1 VLNGALKARIAQE
14 IRTKASARHVPNEV
28 MQVAEIPRTL
38 TGKKMEVP
46 VRKLL
51 LGQPRHKVASADAML
66 NPASLDFFA
75 ELAGRFN
82 PAPATSSPWA
92 DALPPTRSAAL
103 ARVGQVRPAAYA
115 RTRNHLEGAV
125 TGLSPYITHG
135 LLTLSEV
142 LAGVLERGP
151 LEVQHKLVFELG
163 WREFFR
169 HAWGHLGEGI
179 LTAIHPGPRPEVAC
193 ARELPADI
201 RQARTGVPV
210 VDEAVRTLYTTGT
223 LHNHARMWL
232 ASYVVHLRQVHWRA
246 GADWMA
252 AHLLDGDL
260 ASNHLS
266 WQWVAGTG
274 SHKPYLFNAENVARY
289 APPHWHSPGTV
300 VDQSYEALDRLA
312 RGEHAG
318 RSGPQPRASALT
330 PGGMSEPPLLHSP
343 PADLG
348 LTMPAAGDV
357 ESLRG
362 RHVWLV
368 HPWALRPPPQ
378 DLPEGSAVIGVFLR
392 EHHQAWPWP
401 EARWRWV
408 HAAMAG
414 VASTCWWASAEELQ
428 RVLQGAASVRS
439 VSDPHLQAWLPRVAR
454 CEAAPTLFPP
464 VERPCSSFSQWWTR
478 ATRGRRQAHELLNL
492 F

>member
-1 VLNGALKARIAQE
+1 MSDLFS
-14 IRTKASARHVPNEV
+14 TCASAW
-28 MQVAEIPRTL
+28 
-38 TGKKMEVP
+38 GKTTP
-46 VRKLL
+46 
-51 LGQPRHKVASADAML
+51 
-66 NPASLDFFA
+66 PAR
-75 ELAGRFN
+75 G
-82 PAPATSSPWA
+82 
-92 DALPPTRSAAL
+92 AAL
-103 ARVGQVRPAAYA
+103 QRVARVRPAAYA

-135 LLTLSEV
+135 LVTLPEV

-179 LTAIHPGPRPEVAC
+179 LSSLHPGPLPEA
-193 ARELPADI
+193 AYAPELPADI

-232 ASYVVHLRQVHWRA
+232 ASYVVHLRHVHWRA
-246 GADWMA
+246 GADWMV

-289 APPHWHSPGTV
+289 APPQWHSPGTV

-312 RGEHAG
+312 RGGRGQLAGHSGQEGAGLRRVLGAMEDAG
-318 RSGPQPRASALT
+318 RAEKKLSTGTHEGAGALA
-330 PGGMSEPPLLHSP
+330 GMDEPPMRHSP

-348 LTMPAAGDV
+348 LTTPDAADARAL
-357 ESLRG
+357 EG
-362 RHVWLV
+362 RHIWLV
-368 HPWALRPPPQ
+368 HPWALRPPPP
-378 DLPEGSAVIGVFLR
+378 DLPEGAVVVGVFLR
-392 EHHQAWPWP
+392 EHHEAWPWP

-414 VASTCWWASAEELQ
+414 VTTFRWWVSGEELQ
-428 RVLQGAASVRS
+428 RALHGAAFVRT
-439 VSDPHLQAWLPRVAR
+439 VSDPHLRHRLPASAQ
-454 CEAAPTLFPP
+454 CEPAPRLFPP
-464 VERPCSSFSQWWTR
+464 VERPCSSFSQWWAR
-478 ATRGRRQAHELLNL
+478 ATRGRRQALELLTGAV
-492 F
+492 